1 MTGETGNRSVIDWKN
16 LPPSFPTHAHDAQ
29 FWENLGRT
37 VATFGFLEEV
47 LGKAIFAFT
56 ATKQYSEEAV
66 AEALEQWLPKLEQS
80 LHQTLNPLI
89 DIYVKSVKDHQGSTL
104 QNLAELEHDLREAA
118 KMRNVLCH
126 GSWRMPNEDGG
137 SVPFF
142 VNKQMMVFDT
152 SVDVA
157 FLQQT
162 QAHVAELACAV
173 INSVT
178 HMGWQF
184 PGGAGTGTPIWSKP

>member
-1 MTGETGNRSVIDWKN
+1 
-16 LPPSFPTHAHDAQ
+16 
-29 FWENLGRT
+29 
-37 VATFGFLEEV
+37 
-47 LGKAIFAFT
+47 
-56 ATKQYSEEAV
+56 
-66 AEALEQWLPKLEQS
+66 
-80 LHQTLNPLI
+80 
-89 DIYVKSVKDHQGSTL
+89 
-104 QNLAELEHDLREAA
+104 
-118 KMRNVLCH
+118 MRNVLCH
-126 GSWRMPNEDGG
+126 GSWRKPNEEGG

-152 SVDVA
+152 AVDIA

-184 PGGAGTGTPIWSKP
+184 PGGAGLGKPIWNKT

>member
-1 MTGETGNRSVIDWKN
+1 MSHEVGKRSIIDWKS
-16 LPPSFPTHAHDAQ
+16 LPQGFPTHAHDAQ
-29 FWENLGRT
+29 FWEHLGRT
-37 VATFGFLEEV
+37 IATYGFLEEV
-47 LGKAIFAFT
+47 LGKAVFAFT
-56 ATKQYSEEAV
+56 GTTQYSEEAV
-66 AEALEQWLPKLEQS
+66 AEALEKWLPKLENA

-89 DIYVKSVKDHQGSTL
+89 DVYVKSVKDHQSATL
-104 QNLAELEHDLREAA
+104 ENLADLENDLRKAA
-118 KMRNVLCH
+118 TMRNVLCH
-126 GSWRMPNEDGG
+126 GSWRKPNAEGG

-152 SVDVA
+152 EVDIA

-162 QAHVAELACAV
+162 QTHVAELACAV

-184 PGGAGTGTPIWSKP
+184 PGGAGLGKPIWNKT